1 MLSIG
6 SIKARVPII
15 QGGMGVGISLSGLA
29 SAVATAGAIGVIA
42 TAGIGQF
49 ESDVNTNY
57 KEANKRALCKELRKA
72 RANTDGIIGVNIM
85 VALSDFDEMVQCAV
99 DEHVDILFMGAGL
112 PIKLPHTLPLDALG
126 SLHTKFVPIV
136 SSGRAADLIFK
147 TWAKHF
153 SHVPDGVVVEG
164 PMAGGHLGFR
174 KEQINAPDYALEKIL
189 PDVISAI
196 KPYEQQFSKHIP
208 VIAGGG
214 IYTGEDI
221 YKFMQM
227 GASGVQMATRFV
239 ATHECDASDE
249 FKQAFIKCEK
259 DDILIIDSPV
269 GLPGR
274 AIRCDFLDRVASG
287 AKEKFQCPWKCL
299 RTCDFKNVPYCI
311 ALALTNAKKGNL
323 EHGFAFAGANVY
335 RVNKLVFVK
344 ELIDELMEGYK
355 LAVRQTAVANT

>member
-6 SIKARVPII
+6 GIKARIPII

-57 KEANKRALCKELRKA
+57 KVANKRALRREIETAKSK
-72 RANTDGIIGVNIM
+72 TDGIIGVNIM
-85 VALSDFDEMVQCAV
+85 VALSDFDDMVQCAV
-99 DEHVDILFMGAGL
+99 DSRADILFLGAGL
-112 PIKLPHTLPLDALG
+112 PIKLPNTLPLDALG

-147 TWAKHF
+147 SWAKHY

-189 PDVISAI
+189 PDVINAI

-249 FKQAFIKCEK
+249 FKQAYIKCEK

-287 AKEKFQCPWKCL
+287 TRKSSNARGSACGPAISKMC
-299 RTCDFKNVPYCI
+299 RI
-311 ALALTNAKKGNL
+311 ASLW
-323 EHGFAFAGANVY
+323 
-335 RVNKLVFVK
+335 R
-344 ELIDELMEGYK
+344 
-355 LAVRQTAVANT
+355 

>member
-6 SIKARVPII
+6 GIKARIPII

-57 KEANKRALCKELRKA
+57 KVANKRALRREIETAKSK
-72 RANTDGIIGVNIM
+72 TDGIIGVNIM
-85 VALSDFDEMVQCAV
+85 VALSDFDDMVQCAV
-99 DEHVDILFMGAGL
+99 DSRADILFLGAGL
-112 PIKLPHTLPLDALG
+112 PIKLPNTLPLDALG

-147 TWAKHF
+147 SWAKHY

-189 PDVISAI
+189 PDVINAI

-249 FKQAFIKCEK
+249 FKQAYIKCEK

-287 AKEKFQCPWKCL
+287 ARKSSNARGSACGPAISKMC
-299 RTCDFKNVPYCI
+299 RI
-311 ALALTNAKKGNL
+311 ASLW
-323 EHGFAFAGANVY
+323 
-335 RVNKLVFVK
+335 R
-344 ELIDELMEGYK
+344 
-355 LAVRQTAVANT
+355 